1 MLDKALSAVEK
12 YNMLSPGAA
21 VIAAVSGGAD
31 SMAMLLFLM
40 KISERYSLSLTVAHV
55 NHGLRGEEAR
65 RDEEYVRSFCEKNS
79 LRFEVLHADVAALA
93 KQSGE
98 TCEECGRRVRY
109 EFFESIDKNAKIA
122 TAHTASDN
130 AETMLFNLARGSSL
144 KGLCGIPPVRGNI
157 IRPLIF
163 CTREDIEV
171 FCRENSL
178 DFVTD
183 STNLTLDYSR
193 NKIRHIAVPAL
204 KEINSA
210 FEENASHFSQNAA
223 LDEDFLECETES
235 LLASAKKDG
244 GLSCEALLSAHSA
257 IRRRALLGAIKN
269 VCPKSADF
277 RTVNAVENILQG
289 GGKIQLS
296 PDIFAVSDGDIIRFE
311 TPAKMSEEWSEDIEP
326 ECINGSVCH
335 NGRVSICRVN
345 KKVFFDTQK
354 IHKDMLDYCI
364 DCDKINGKVQVG
376 SRRAGDKLTLAKR
389 GCTKSLK
396 KLFNEAHVPPESR
409 CDVAVLRDESGV
421 LWVEGFGADR
431 RCRVGKNTENVL
443 IIRRGKQ

>member
-55 NHGLRGEEAR
+55 NHGLRGEEAW

-204 KEINSA
+204 R
-210 FEENASHFSQNAA
+210 
-223 LDEDFLECETES
+223 EDFLECETES

-244 GLSCEALLSAHSA
+244 GLSCEALLSAHPA

-277 RTVNAVENILQG
+277 KTVNVVENILQG

-296 PDIFAVSDGDIIRFE
+296 PDIFAASNGDIIRFE
-311 TPAKMSEEWSEDIEP
+311 TPAKMSEEWSEDVEP

-345 KKVFFDTQK
+345 KKVFFDTFLEYSK
-354 IHKDMLDYCI
+354 APA
-364 DCDKINGKVQVG
+364 N
-376 SRRAGDKLTLAKR
+376 S
-389 GCTKSLK
+389 TKSIS
-396 KLFNEAHVPPESR
+396 NM
-409 CDVAVLRDESGV
+409 
-421 LWVEGFGADR
+421 
-431 RCRVGKNTENVL
+431 
-443 IIRRGKQ
+443 